1 MAGMSVWGRGI
12 GARVRGV
19 KGRGSSDGVT
29 ARSIGNVSVA
39 AAAAA
44 SSTMIAGAVALVVVV
59 KGCVAEAAADGAVS
73 VWGLC
78 SGLGSGRSRSADVG
92 RTGVSDCAC
101 GTVVGGVM
109 IGTAVLGCSS
119 TLGGGTGADMG
130 SKLNGLLCSLGGGS
144 GERGD
149 MAWSFG
155 SAGLRVGEGVIS
167 GVRVS
172 TALVGMGG
180 AGR

>member
-1 MAGMSVWGRGI
+1 MAGMSVWGSGI
-12 GARVRGV
+12 GARVNGV
-19 KGRGSSDGVT
+19 KGRGSSEMGD
-29 ARSIGNVSVA
+29 VSVVSA
-39 AAAAA
+39 AAEAA
-44 SSTMIAGAVALVVVV
+44 STTMIAGAAALVVVV
-59 KGCVAEAAADGAVS
+59 VVGEGCVAGAAPDGAVS
-73 VWGLC
+73 VSGLCC
-78 SGLGSGRSRSADVG
+78 SGLGSERSADVG

-119 TLGGGTGADMG
+119 SALGAGMGADIG

-172 TALVGMGG
+172 TALVGIGG

>member
-19 KGRGSSDGVT
+19 NGGGSSDGVG
-29 ARSIGNVSVA
+29 ARSIGDVSV

-44 SSTMIAGAVALVVVV
+44 SSTMIAGAAALVVVV
-59 KGCVAEAAADGAVS
+59 VDGCVAGAATDGAVS

-78 SGLGSGRSRSADVG
+78 TGLGSGRSRSADVG

-119 TLGGGTGADMG
+119 ALGGGTGADMG
-130 SKLNGLLCSLGGGS
+130 SKLKGLLCSLGGGS

-172 TALVGMGG
+172 TALVGIGG